1 MTETGAGPRP
11 RRRSPRAPL
20 SRLRT
25 LAMTLS
31 TALAMAL
38 AIAAATTAC
47 GPRDRPLDDA
57 GLEAMIDS
65 LLPAI
70 AEASGLAILRPVE
83 HALQPRAEAEAF
95 IGRQLAEQ
103 WDDMGGMEA
112 AYRELGLLPD
122 TLDLRGLLQDL
133 YTEQVVGYYDPRTDR
148 LYVVE
153 GIAAR
158 DAAPVVAHELVHA
171 LQDQHMDL
179 DSLVAP
185 IRGNDRQMAAQ
196 AAAEGQ
202 AMVVMMAL
210 QAAETA
216 GRPIDPGA
224 LPDLTELLHEAMA
237 AEHAEF
243 PVFAR
248 SPRIIRE
255 GLLFPYVHGAAFVQA
270 LYRMRPVGEDP
281 PVPFGDLL
289 PTSTQQVMNPVDR
302 FIRART
308 EPLEIRL
315 EEPAGGWASRYDDTL
330 GQFEL
335 TILLTEFL
343 GDGAADVASGWRGD
357 RYALLEGPAGES
369 ALVWYSAWE
378 DNAAADRFAT
388 RYRQLLERRPR
399 HAGDVRRE
407 EHGGQP
413 VVRVVQ
419 SADGVDPARIPV
431 PAVRSMAERPD
442 L

>member
-1 MTETGAGPRP
+1 MIEDRP
-11 RRRSPRAPL
+11 GTAPARRVPV
-20 SRLRT
+20 
-25 LAMTLS
+25 
-31 TALAMAL
+31 TALVAL
-38 AIAAATTAC
+38 AALSLLGAVATAACT
-47 GPRDRPLDDA
+47 PRDRALDAA

-70 AEASGLAILRPVE
+70 AEASGLAIRHPVE
-83 HALQPRAEAEAF
+83 HALQPRPEAEAF
-95 IGRQLAEQ
+95 IDRQLAEQ
-103 WDDMGGMEA
+103 WDDMGGVEA

-122 TLDLRGLLQDL
+122 TLDLRALLQDL
-133 YTEQVVGYYDPRTDR
+133 YSEQVVGYYDPRTSR

-171 LQDQHMDL
+171 LQDQHTDL

-210 QAAETA
+210 QAARTA

-224 LPDLTELLHEAMA
+224 LPDLTELLQEAME

-270 LYRMRPVGEDP
+270 LYRLRPVGEAP

-302 FIRART
+302 FIRSRI

-315 EEPAGGWASRYDDTL
+315 SDPTEGWTSRYDDTL
-330 GQFEL
+330 GKFEL

-343 GDGAADVASGWRGD
+343 GEGAGDVAVGWRGD
-357 RYALLEGPAGES
+357 RYALLEGPAGE
-369 ALVWYSAWE
+369 AVLVWYSAWD

-388 RYRQLLERRPR
+388 RYRQLLDRRAGR
-399 HAGDVRRE
+399 TGDVRRQ
-407 EHGGQP
+407 EHDGRP

-419 SADGVDPARIPV
+419 APAVVDLATVPV
-431 PAVRSMAERPD
+431 PAIRSLEERPD